1 MRVIR
6 GTLVCEGSSDQ
17 MIIPILKWL
26 FGSHGFPAVEVA
38 RPDLG
43 LLRNPPKTL
52 EERVQAALSN
62 NPCDIVFI
70 HRDADAC
77 SYATRADEIDRGLR
91 DLGLSVP
98 HVRVVPVRMSEAWL
112 LIDEDAIRR
121 VAQRPN
127 GRTIL
132 AMPRLAHLESLPD
145 PKGTLLRLLTTAS
158 ELTGRRLDQFRTEA
172 RSRVHQLAEFIS
184 DYGPLRNLSAFQSL
198 EEELVRALAA
208 MR

>member
-26 FGSHGFPAVEVA
+26 FGNHGFPAVELA

-43 LLRNPPKTL
+43 LLRKPPKTL

-70 HRDADAC
+70 HRDADAF
-77 SYATRADEIDRGLR
+77 SHATRADEIDRGLQ

-98 HVRVVPVRMSEAWL
+98 RVRVVPVRMSEAWL
-112 LIDEDAIRR
+112 LIDEGAIRR

-127 GRTIL
+127 GRTAL
-132 AMPRLAHLESLPD
+132 AMPRLVQLESLPD
-145 PKGTLLRLLTTAS
+145 PKDTLLRLLMTAS
-158 ELTGRRLDQFRTEA
+158 ELTGRRLDQFRTEV
-172 RSRVHQLAEFIS
+172 RSRIHQLAEFIS
-184 DYGPLRNLSAFQSL
+184 DYGPLRSLSAFQSL